1 MQSKDS
7 FQETASNPHAGLMI
21 EQREAN
27 EQLLLAALRAQ
38 EDAEDAHSGRIVA
51 EDESDLLRVKTA
63 ELAAA
68 GELRER
74 LLGII
79 GHDLRNPLTAM
90 VMAARLLE
98 EALLPA
104 QANWLAARILASGLR
119 MQRMID
125 QLANFTRA
133 RIGGG
138 FRLDLTLCDLARI
151 CQTVVEELQ
160 LSSGAPIQ
168 LTTNG
173 PLEGRWDA
181 DRIAEVL
188 SNLVGNAAGHA
199 SPGSTVLV
207 EARGNDSSVVV
218 HVRNEGEAI
227 PRENLEKI
235 FSAFGRGH
243 SDVVREDGHLGLG
256 LYIGREIAQAHGG
269 TLEVESSAEGTTFS
283 LRLPRLSRGAGDA
296 QTGG

>member
-7 FQETASNPHAGLMI
+7 LQETVSQPHASLVL

-38 EDAEDAHSGRIVA
+38 EDAEDAHSGRIEA

-63 ELAAA
+63 ELAAT

-79 GHDLRNPLTAM
+79 GHDLRNPLSAM

-133 RIGGG
+133 RLGGG
-138 FRLDLTLCDLARI
+138 FRLNLTLCDLAPI
-151 CQTVVEELQ
+151 CKNVVEELR
-160 LSSGAPIQ
+160 LSSGTPII
-168 LTTNG
+168 LTTDG

-188 SNLVGNAAGHA
+188 SNLVGNATGHA
-199 SPGSTVLV
+199 SPGTTVLIS
-207 EARGNDSSVVV
+207 ARGDDRGVVV
-218 HVRNEGEAI
+218 DVCNEGAAI
-227 PRENLEKI
+227 PPGNLEKI

-243 SDVVREDGHLGLG
+243 SDVVREDSHLGLG
-256 LYIGREIAQAHGG
+256 LYISREIALAHGG
-269 TLEVESSAEGTTFS
+269 TLEVESSAERTEFS
-283 LRLPRLSRGAGDA
+283 LRLPRLSRG
-296 QTGG
+296 